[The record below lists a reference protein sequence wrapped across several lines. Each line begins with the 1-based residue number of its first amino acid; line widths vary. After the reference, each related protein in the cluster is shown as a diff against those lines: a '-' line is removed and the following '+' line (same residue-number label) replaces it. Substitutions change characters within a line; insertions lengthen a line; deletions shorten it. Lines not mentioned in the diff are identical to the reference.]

1 MFLVSEINIYE
12 QFESDERMFVPLTI
26 DDMEVEDTSYFFN
39 GQKLAIAAI
48 GLLPYFTIFFLL
60 DYVTSIM
67 VFVIYTAIYLTLY
80 SFLLRF
86 VVFEEK
92 KQRDEM
98 MAMENNKVSDMSYF
112 WSWDKIGTGK
122 RDDGM
127 VYIQSD
133 GVSLKRGYIIEVDS
147 GSVVGVPDGHY
158 RQFRQTQQDFF
169 RSVSALGMDVKVYNI
184 RKRPELSPALKRY
197 ARMLRDLQGTENE
210 ALIKL
215 SQLNIDINFLYS
227 ITLDQRYVTY
237 YVLVNKRLENLRNF
251 KGIVQSVVD
260 KTFGSNIAFSNAR
273 ILRKTEVDEFLTVYF
288 DQDAV
293 NTSGLHKMNGFKNFS
308 EFCDL
313 VAVIDNEGRQ
323 VPVEIFD
330 DIIKPDLGFAGN
342 TSVEDLAKRE
352 LEKEAKWERR
362 RVKSYETKEE
372 ALMKKRRED
381 KITHREY
388 EALLEQLKNDHLPEN
403 FNEVIELTEEGR
415 RKKEQDE
422 ERERI
427 KQERRDR
434 VRQAKRQTEDTRKW
448 YEKDEGVTE
457 GSKEVKTRDFTKQ
470 EDSNIDWDSLDERGD
485 ITLDDLLK

>member
-1 MFLVSEINIYE
+1 MSEINIYD
-12 QFESDERMFVPLTI
+12 QFESDDKMFVPLTI

-48 GLLPYFTIFFLL
+48 GLLPYFIIFFLL
-60 DYVTSIM
+60 DYVTSIT

-92 KQRDEM
+92 RQRDEM

-112 WSWDKIGTGK
+112 WSWDKLGKGK

-147 GSVVGVPDGHY
+147 GSVVGVPEGHY
-158 RQFRQTQQDFF
+158 RQYRQTQQDFL

-197 ARMLRDLQGTENE
+197 ARMLRNLQGTENE

-237 YVLVNKRLENLRNF
+237 YLLVNKRLENLRNF

-260 KTFGSNIAFSNAR
+260 KTFGSNIAFSNAH
-273 ILRKTEVDEFLTVYF
+273 ILTKPEVDEFLTVYF

-313 VAVIDNEGRQ
+313 VAVIDKEGRQ

-342 TSVEDLAKRE
+342 ISVEELAKRE

-362 RVKSYETKEE
+362 RLKSYETKEE
-372 ALMKKRRED
+372 LLMKKRRED
-381 KITHREY
+381 KITHKEY
-388 EALLEQLKNDHLPEN
+388 TELLESLKQDHLPEN
-403 FNEVIELTEEGR
+403 FNEFIELSEEGR
-415 RKKEQDE
+415 RKKKQED
-422 ERERI
+422 ERERL
-427 KQERRDR
+427 KQERRER
-434 VRQAKRQTEDTRKW
+434 ARQQKRQTEDTRKW
-448 YEKDEGVTE
+448 YEREDGIEEGA
-457 GSKEVKTRDFTKQ
+457 KEVKDRDFNKQ
-470 EDSNIDWDSLDERGD
+470 DESNIDWESLDERGD

>member
-1 MFLVSEINIYE
+1 MSEINIYD
-12 QFESDERMFVPLTI
+12 QFESDDKMFVPLTI

-48 GLLPYFTIFFLL
+48 GLLPYFIIFFLL

-92 KQRDEM
+92 RQRDEM

-112 WSWDKIGTGK
+112 WSWDKLGTGK

-133 GVSLKRGYIIEVDS
+133 GVSLKRGYIIGVDS
-147 GSVVGVPDGHY
+147 GSVVGVPEGHY
-158 RQFRQTQQDFF
+158 RQYRQTQQDFL

-197 ARMLRDLQGTENE
+197 ARMLRNLQGTENE

-237 YVLVNKRLENLRNF
+237 YLLVNKRLENLRNF

-260 KTFGSNIAFSNAR
+260 KTFGSNIAFSNAH
-273 ILRKTEVDEFLTVYF
+273 ILTKPEVDEFLTVYF

-313 VAVIDNEGRQ
+313 VAVIDKEGRQ

-342 TSVEDLAKRE
+342 VSVEELTKRE
-352 LEKEAKWERR
+352 LEKEAQWERR
-362 RVKSYETKEE
+362 RLKSYETKEE
-372 ALMKKRRED
+372 LLMKQRRED
-381 KITHREY
+381 KITHKEY
-388 EALLEQLKNDHLPEN
+388 TELLESLKQDHLPEN
-403 FNEVIELTEEGR
+403 FNEFIELSEEGR
-415 RKKEQDE
+415 RKKKQDE
-422 ERERI
+422 ERERL
-427 KQERRDR
+427 KQERRER
-434 VRQAKRQTEDTRKW
+434 ARQQKRQAEDTRKW
-448 YEKDEGVTE
+448 YEREDGIEEGA
-457 GSKEVKTRDFTKQ
+457 KEVKNRDFSKQ
-470 EDSNIDWDSLDERGD
+470 DETNIDWESLDERGD

>member
-1 MFLVSEINIYE
+1 MSEINIYE
-12 QFESDERMFVPLTI
+12 QFESDDRMFVPLTI

-48 GLLPYFTIFFLL
+48 GLLPYFSVFFLL
-60 DYVTSIM
+60 DFVTSFM
-67 VFVIYTAIYLTLY
+67 VFAIYTAIYMTLY
-80 SFLLRF
+80 SFLIRF

-92 KQRDEM
+92 RQRDEM
-98 MAMENNKVSDMSYF
+98 MSMENNKVSDMSYF
-112 WSWDKIGTGK
+112 WAWDKIGTSK

-133 GVSLKRGYIIEVDS
+133 GVSLKRGYIVEVDS
-147 GSVVGVPDGHY
+147 GSVVGVPEGHY
-158 RQFRQTQQDFF
+158 RQYRQTQQDFL

-184 RKRPELSPALKRY
+184 RKRPELSKALKRY
-197 ARMLRDLQGTENE
+197 ARMLRGLQGTENE
-210 ALIKL
+210 ALVKL

-237 YVLVNKRLENLRNF
+237 YLVVNKRLENLRNF
-251 KGIVQSVVD
+251 RGILQSVLD
-260 KTFGSNIAFSNAR
+260 KTFSSNIAFSNTH
-273 ILRKTEVDEFLTVYF
+273 ILTKSEVDDFLTVYF

-342 TSVEDLAKRE
+342 ISVEELAKRE
-352 LEKEAKWERR
+352 IDKEVQWERR
-362 RVKSYETKEE
+362 RTKSYEVKEE
-372 ALMKKRRED
+372 DLMRQRRED
-381 KITHREY
+381 RITHKQY
-388 EALLEQLKNDHLPEN
+388 EELLAQLKEEHLPEN
-403 FNEVIELTEEGR
+403 FNEFIELSVEGR
-415 RKKEQDE
+415 KKKLQEE
-422 ERERI
+422 ERERK
-427 KQERRDR
+427 KQERREQI
-434 VRQAKRQTEDTRKW
+434 RQAKLKEQDTRKW
-448 YEKDEGVTE
+448 YEREEPVDSDAKD
-457 GSKEVKTRDFTKQ
+457 VKSRDF
-470 EDSNIDWDSLDERGD
+470 DSRGETEIDWESMDERGD

>member
-1 MFLVSEINIYE
+1 MSEINIYD
-12 QFESDERMFVPLTI
+12 QFESDDKMFVPLTI

-48 GLLPYFTIFFLL
+48 GLLPYFLVFFLL

-92 KQRDEM
+92 RQRDEM

-112 WSWDKIGTGK
+112 WSWDKLGTGK

-133 GVSLKRGYIIEVDS
+133 GVSLKRGYIIGVDS
-147 GSVVGVPDGHY
+147 GSVVGVPEGHY
-158 RQFRQTQQDFF
+158 RQYRQTQQDFL

-260 KTFGSNIAFSNAR
+260 KTFGSNIAFSNAH
-273 ILRKTEVDEFLTVYF
+273 ILTKPEVDEFLTVYF

-313 VAVIDNEGRQ
+313 VAVIDKEGRQ

-342 TSVEDLAKRE
+342 VSVEELTKRE
-352 LEKEAKWERR
+352 LEKEAQWERR
-362 RVKSYETKEE
+362 RLKSYETKEE
-372 ALMKKRRED
+372 LLMKKRRED
-381 KITHREY
+381 KITHKEY
-388 EALLEQLKNDHLPEN
+388 TELLESLKQEHLPEN
-403 FNEVIELTEEGR
+403 FNEFIELSEEGR
-415 RKKEQDE
+415 RKKKQDE
-422 ERERI
+422 ERERL
-427 KQERRDR
+427 KQERRER
-434 VRQAKRQTEDTRKW
+434 ARQQKRQTEDTRKW
-448 YEKDEGVTE
+448 YEREDGIEEGA
-457 GSKEVKTRDFTKQ
+457 KEVKTRDFSKQ
-470 EDSNIDWDSLDERGD
+470 DESNIDWESLDERGD

>member
-1 MFLVSEINIYE
+1 MSEINIYD
-12 QFESDERMFVPLTI
+12 QFESDDKMFVPLTI

-48 GLLPYFTIFFLL
+48 GLLPYFIIFFLL

-92 KQRDEM
+92 RQRDEM

-112 WSWDKIGTGK
+112 WSWDKLGTGK

-133 GVSLKRGYIIEVDS
+133 GVSLKRGYIIGVDS
-147 GSVVGVPDGHY
+147 GSVVGVPEGHY
-158 RQFRQTQQDFF
+158 RQYRQTQQDFL

-260 KTFGSNIAFSNAR
+260 KTFGSNIAFSNAH
-273 ILRKTEVDEFLTVYF
+273 ILTKPEVDEFLTVYF

-313 VAVIDNEGRQ
+313 VAVIDKEGRQ

-342 TSVEDLAKRE
+342 VSVEELTKRE
-352 LEKEAKWERR
+352 LEKEAQWERR
-362 RVKSYETKEE
+362 RLKSYETKEE
-372 ALMKKRRED
+372 LLMKKRRED
-381 KITHREY
+381 KITHKEY
-388 EALLEQLKNDHLPEN
+388 TELLESLKQEHLPEN
-403 FNEVIELTEEGR
+403 FNEFIELSEEGR
-415 RKKEQDE
+415 RKKKQDE
-422 ERERI
+422 ERERL
-427 KQERRDR
+427 KQERRER
-434 VRQAKRQTEDTRKW
+434 ARQQKRQTEDTRKW
-448 YEKDEGVTE
+448 YEREDGIEEGA
-457 GSKEVKTRDFTKQ
+457 KEVKNRDFSKQ
-470 EDSNIDWDSLDERGD
+470 DESNIDWESLDERGD

>member
-1 MFLVSEINIYE
+1 MSEINIYD
-12 QFESDERMFVPLTI
+12 QFESDDKMFVPLTI

-48 GLLPYFTIFFLL
+48 GLLPYFIIFFLL

-92 KQRDEM
+92 RQRDEM

-112 WSWDKIGTGK
+112 WSWDKLGTGK

-133 GVSLKRGYIIEVDS
+133 GVSLKRGYIIGVDS
-147 GSVVGVPDGHY
+147 GSVVGVPEGHY
-158 RQFRQTQQDFF
+158 RQYRQTQQDFL

-260 KTFGSNIAFSNAR
+260 KTFGSNIAFSNAH
-273 ILRKTEVDEFLTVYF
+273 ILTKPEVDEFLTVYF

-313 VAVIDNEGRQ
+313 VAVIDKEGRQ

-342 TSVEDLAKRE
+342 VSVEELTKRE
-352 LEKEAKWERR
+352 LEKEAQWERR
-362 RVKSYETKEE
+362 RLKSYETKEE
-372 ALMKKRRED
+372 LLMKKRRED
-381 KITHREY
+381 KITHKEY
-388 EALLEQLKNDHLPEN
+388 TELLESLKQDHLPEN
-403 FNEVIELTEEGR
+403 FNEFIELSEEGR
-415 RKKEQDE
+415 RKKKQEE
-422 ERERI
+422 ERERL
-427 KQERRDR
+427 KQERRER
-434 VRQAKRQTEDTRKW
+434 ARQQKRQTEDTRKW
-448 YEKDEGVTE
+448 YEREDGIEEGA
-457 GSKEVKTRDFTKQ
+457 KEVKTRDFSKQ
-470 EDSNIDWDSLDERGD
+470 DESNIDWESLDERGD

>member
-1 MFLVSEINIYE
+1 MSEINIYD
-12 QFESDERMFVPLTI
+12 QFESDDKMFVPLTI

-48 GLLPYFTIFFLL
+48 GLLPYFIIFFLL

-92 KQRDEM
+92 RQRDEM

-112 WSWDKIGTGK
+112 WSWDKLGTGK

-147 GSVVGVPDGHY
+147 GSVVGVPEGHY
-158 RQFRQTQQDFF
+158 RQYRQTQQDFL
-169 RSVSALGMDVKVYNI
+169 RAVSALGMDVKVYNI

-260 KTFGSNIAFSNAR
+260 KTFGSNIAFSNAH
-273 ILRKTEVDEFLTVYF
+273 ILTKPEVDEFLTVYF

-313 VAVIDNEGRQ
+313 VAVIDKEGRQ

-342 TSVEDLAKRE
+342 VSVEELTKRE
-352 LEKEAKWERR
+352 LEKEAQWERR
-362 RVKSYETKEE
+362 RLKSYETKEE
-372 ALMKKRRED
+372 LLMKKRRED
-381 KITHREY
+381 KITHKEY
-388 EALLEQLKNDHLPEN
+388 TELLESLKQDHLPEN
-403 FNEVIELTEEGR
+403 FNEFIELSEEGR
-415 RKKEQDE
+415 RKKKQEE
-422 ERERI
+422 ERERL
-427 KQERRDR
+427 KQERRER
-434 VRQAKRQTEDTRKW
+434 ARQQKRQTEDTRKW
-448 YEKDEGVTE
+448 YEREDGIEEGV
-457 GSKEVKTRDFTKQ
+457 KEVKTRDFSKQ
-470 EDSNIDWDSLDERGD
+470 DDSNIDWESLDERGD

>member
-1 MFLVSEINIYE
+1 MSEINIYD
-12 QFESDERMFVPLTI
+12 QFESDDKMFVPLTI

-48 GLLPYFTIFFLL
+48 GLLPYFLVFFLL

-92 KQRDEM
+92 RQRDEM

-112 WSWDKIGTGK
+112 WSWDKLGTGK

-133 GVSLKRGYIIEVDS
+133 GVSLKRGYIIGVDS
-147 GSVVGVPDGHY
+147 GSVVGVPEGHY
-158 RQFRQTQQDFF
+158 RQYRQTQQDFL

-260 KTFGSNIAFSNAR
+260 KTFGSNIAFSNAH
-273 ILRKTEVDEFLTVYF
+273 ILTKPEVDEFLTVYF

-313 VAVIDNEGRQ
+313 VAVIDKEGRQ

-342 TSVEDLAKRE
+342 VSVEELTKRE
-352 LEKEAKWERR
+352 LEKEAQWERR
-362 RVKSYETKEE
+362 RLKSYETKEE
-372 ALMKKRRED
+372 LLMKKRRED
-381 KITHREY
+381 KITHKEY
-388 EALLEQLKNDHLPEN
+388 TELLESLKQEHLPEN
-403 FNEVIELTEEGR
+403 FNEFIELSEEGR
-415 RKKEQDE
+415 RKKKQDE
-422 ERERI
+422 ERERL
-427 KQERRDR
+427 KQERRER
-434 VRQAKRQTEDTRKW
+434 ARQQKRQTEDTRKW
-448 YEKDEGVTE
+448 YEREDGIEEGA
-457 GSKEVKTRDFTKQ
+457 KEVKNRDFSKQ
-470 EDSNIDWDSLDERGD
+470 DESNIDWESLDERGD

>member
-388 EALLEQLKNDHLPEN
+388 ETLLEQLKNDHLPEN

>member
-1 MFLVSEINIYE
+1 MSEINIYD
-12 QFESDERMFVPLTI
+12 QFESDDKMFVPLTI

-48 GLLPYFTIFFLL
+48 GLLPYFIIFFLL

-92 KQRDEM
+92 RQRDEM

-112 WSWDKIGTGK
+112 WSWDKLGTGK

-147 GSVVGVPDGHY
+147 GSVVGVPEGHY
-158 RQFRQTQQDFF
+158 RQYRQTQQDFL

-197 ARMLRDLQGTENE
+197 ARMLRNLQGTENE

-237 YVLVNKRLENLRNF
+237 YLLVNKRLENLRNF

-260 KTFGSNIAFSNAR
+260 KTFGSNIAFSNAH
-273 ILRKTEVDEFLTVYF
+273 ILTKPEVDDFLTVYF

-313 VAVIDNEGRQ
+313 VAVIDKEGRQ

-342 TSVEDLAKRE
+342 ISVEELTKRE
-352 LEKEAKWERR
+352 LEKEAQWERR
-362 RVKSYETKEE
+362 RIKSYETKEE
-372 ALMKKRRED
+372 LLMKQRRED
-381 KITHREY
+381 KITHKEY
-388 EALLEQLKNDHLPEN
+388 TELLESLKHDHLPEN
-403 FNEVIELTEEGR
+403 FNEFIELSEEGR
-415 RKKEQDE
+415 RKKKQEE
-422 ERERI
+422 ERERL
-427 KQERRDR
+427 KQERRER
-434 VRQAKRQTEDTRKW
+434 ARQQKRQTEDTRKW
-448 YEKDEGVTE
+448 YEREDGLEEGA
-457 GSKEVKTRDFTKQ
+457 KEVKDRDFSKQ
-470 EDSNIDWDSLDERGD
+470 DESNIDWESLDERGD

>member
-1 MFLVSEINIYE
+1 MSEINIYD
-12 QFESDERMFVPLTI
+12 QFESDDKMFVPLTI

-48 GLLPYFTIFFLL
+48 GLLPYFVIFFLL

-92 KQRDEM
+92 RQRDEM

-112 WSWDKIGTGK
+112 WSWDKLGTGK

-133 GVSLKRGYIIEVDS
+133 GVSLKRGYIIGVDS
-147 GSVVGVPDGHY
+147 GSVVGVPEGHY
-158 RQFRQTQQDFF
+158 RQYRQTQQDFL

-197 ARMLRDLQGTENE
+197 ARMLRNLQGTENE

-237 YVLVNKRLENLRNF
+237 YLLVNKRLENLRNF

-260 KTFGSNIAFSNAR
+260 KTFGSNIAFSNAH
-273 ILRKTEVDEFLTVYF
+273 ILTKPEVDEFLTVYF

-313 VAVIDNEGRQ
+313 VAVIDKEGRQ

-342 TSVEDLAKRE
+342 VSVEELTKRE
-352 LEKEAKWERR
+352 LEKEAQWERR
-362 RVKSYETKEE
+362 RLKSYETKEE
-372 ALMKKRRED
+372 LLMKKRRED
-381 KITHREY
+381 KITHKEY
-388 EALLEQLKNDHLPEN
+388 TELLESLKQDHLPEN
-403 FNEVIELTEEGR
+403 FNEFIELSEEGR
-415 RKKEQDE
+415 RKKKQEE
-422 ERERI
+422 ERERL
-427 KQERRDR
+427 KQERRER
-434 VRQAKRQTEDTRKW
+434 ARQQKRQTEDTRKW
-448 YEKDEGVTE
+448 YEREDGIEEGA
-457 GSKEVKTRDFTKQ
+457 KEVKNRDFSKQ
-470 EDSNIDWDSLDERGD
+470 DESNIDWESLDERGD

>member
-1 MFLVSEINIYE
+1 MFLVSEINIYD

>member
-1 MFLVSEINIYE
+1 MSEINIYD
-12 QFESDERMFVPLTI
+12 QFESDDKMFVPLTI

-48 GLLPYFTIFFLL
+48 GLLPYFIIFFLL

-92 KQRDEM
+92 RQRDEM

-112 WSWDKIGTGK
+112 WSWDKLGTGK

-147 GSVVGVPDGHY
+147 GSVVGVPEGHY
-158 RQFRQTQQDFF
+158 RQYRQTQQDFL

-260 KTFGSNIAFSNAR
+260 KTFGSNIAFSNAH
-273 ILRKTEVDEFLTVYF
+273 ILTKPEVDEFLTVYF

-313 VAVIDNEGRQ
+313 VAVIDKEGRQ

-342 TSVEDLAKRE
+342 VSVEELTKRE
-352 LEKEAKWERR
+352 LEKEAQWERR
-362 RVKSYETKEE
+362 RLKSYETKEE
-372 ALMKKRRED
+372 LLMKKRRED
-381 KITHREY
+381 KITHKEY
-388 EALLEQLKNDHLPEN
+388 TELLESLKQDHLPEN
-403 FNEVIELTEEGR
+403 FNEFIELSEEGR
-415 RKKEQDE
+415 RKKKQDE
-422 ERERI
+422 ERERL
-427 KQERRDR
+427 KQERRER
-434 VRQAKRQTEDTRKW
+434 ARQQKRQTEDTRKW
-448 YEKDEGVTE
+448 YEREDGIEEGA
-457 GSKEVKTRDFTKQ
+457 KEVKNRDFSKQ
-470 EDSNIDWDSLDERGD
+470 DESNIDWESLDERGD

>member
-1 MFLVSEINIYE
+1 MSEINIYD
-12 QFESDERMFVPLTI
+12 QFESDDKMFVPLTI

-48 GLLPYFTIFFLL
+48 GLLPYFIIFFLL

-67 VFVIYTAIYLTLY
+67 VFVIYTAIYLTMY

-92 KQRDEM
+92 RQRDEM

-112 WSWDKIGTGK
+112 WSWDKLGTGK

-147 GSVVGVPDGHY
+147 GSVVGVPEGHY
-158 RQFRQTQQDFF
+158 RQYRQTQQDFL

-197 ARMLRDLQGTENE
+197 ARMLRNLQGTENE

-237 YVLVNKRLENLRNF
+237 YLLVNKRLENLRNF

-260 KTFGSNIAFSNAR
+260 KTFGSNIAFSNAH
-273 ILRKTEVDEFLTVYF
+273 ILTKPEVDDFLTVYF

-313 VAVIDNEGRQ
+313 VAVIDKEGRQ

-342 TSVEDLAKRE
+342 VSVEELTKRE
-352 LEKEAKWERR
+352 LEKEAQWERR
-362 RVKSYETKEE
+362 RLKSYETKEE
-372 ALMKKRRED
+372 LLMKKRRED
-381 KITHREY
+381 KITHKEY
-388 EALLEQLKNDHLPEN
+388 TELLESLKQDHLPEN
-403 FNEVIELTEEGR
+403 FNDFIELSEEGR
-415 RKKEQDE
+415 RKKKQDE
-422 ERERI
+422 ERERL
-427 KQERRDR
+427 KQERRER
-434 VRQAKRQTEDTRKW
+434 ARQQKRQNEDTRKW
-448 YEKDEGVTE
+448 YEREDGIEEGA
-457 GSKEVKTRDFTKQ
+457 KEVKNRDFSKQ
-470 EDSNIDWDSLDERGD
+470 DESNIDWESLDERGD